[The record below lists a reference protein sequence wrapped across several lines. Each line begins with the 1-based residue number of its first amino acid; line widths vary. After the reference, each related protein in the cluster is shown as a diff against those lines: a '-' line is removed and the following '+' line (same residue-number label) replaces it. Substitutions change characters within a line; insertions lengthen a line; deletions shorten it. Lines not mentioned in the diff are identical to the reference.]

1 MSLLDSIK
9 QTIEQIKQ
17 KTRHRFDLTR
27 PPAEWVNY
35 FDNPNDVNLSEY
47 WRPGVQTAQNIYGN
61 GDTLEPNRKTKWY
74 GLDNEKNFN
83 KTDYKYYTLKW
94 TADVINYSLN
104 SYGYRGD
111 EPECDGDYNVL
122 VCGDSHSFG
131 VGLDDYQIW
140 THRLKQMLNEKYKN
154 VSVINL
160 SVPGASNDYIARAI
174 YCALQTMT
182 PDVVIAQYTY
192 PDRRESVWSNGKL
205 WQLNMSIP
213 EGSDEELEEY
223 HAWFKQVNDHASGYN
238 IEKNHKMIQTICNLK
253 KINFFS
259 WHAWHL
265 HRLNR
270 IISEETQQK
279 DLGRDGR
286 HFGPITH
293 KRLAS
298 KVYSS
303 IKDFSHFGSK
313 HYVLQK
319 P

>member
-83 KTDYKYYTLKW
+83 KTDYKYYTIKW

-160 SVPGASNDYIARAI
+160 SVPGASMIILVEQYIVH
-174 YCALQTMT
+174 Y
-182 PDVVIAQYTY
+182 
-192 PDRRESVWSNGKL
+192 
-205 WQLNMSIP
+205 
-213 EGSDEELEEY
+213 
-223 HAWFKQVNDHASGYN
+223 KQ
-238 IEKNHKMIQTICNLK
+238 
-253 KINFFS
+253 
-259 WHAWHL
+259 
-265 HRLNR
+265 
-270 IISEETQQK
+270 
-279 DLGRDGR
+279 
-286 HFGPITH
+286 
-293 KRLAS
+293 
-298 KVYSS
+298 
-303 IKDFSHFGSK
+303 
-313 HYVLQK
+313 
-319 P
+319 